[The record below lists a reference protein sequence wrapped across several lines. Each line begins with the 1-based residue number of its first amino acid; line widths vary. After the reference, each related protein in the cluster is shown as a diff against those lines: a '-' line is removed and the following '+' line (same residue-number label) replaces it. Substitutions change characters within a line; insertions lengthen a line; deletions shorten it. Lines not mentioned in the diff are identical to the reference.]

1 MTKALYRKYRPL
13 KLADVVGQDDTI
25 RQLQTQLTN
34 QKISHGYLFVGAR
47 GCGKTS
53 VARIFAHEINHF
65 DYQLEDNYV
74 DIIEIDA
81 AVFTMVEN
89 IRELRDKAM
98 LAPTTGKYKV
108 YIIDEIHMLSKN
120 AFNALLKILEE
131 PPEHIVFI
139 LATTNPEKIPATILS
154 RVQIFHFKLADKSI
168 MQPFLENIC
177 QKEGINIEKDALSL
191 LIEQGGGSFRDSL
204 SILDQLSNL
213 HADKSTLITT
223 EEVSSALG
231 VPKQVLIEELL
242 ASYEQE
248 NIDQIR
254 SLIEELINQG
264 NKAEGIATSLIK
276 AIVQNPTAK
285 NLHLIEKLYAVNGE
299 FASAKLIVALILD
312 HFKTAPIT
320 ISAPSTPQIQAA
332 KTPVTAQTPDAV
344 RAQATTKTSIATESP
359 AAEPAAQVTPV
370 APAAPAT
377 PVAPAA
383 PATSVTTTT
392 PTPPATSE
400 EPAKPSIN
408 PEIRERLIKISKSKL
423 TEKIQERAEIQN
435 QPVQAEAMTIPEAVV
450 SGSGDFSA
458 KGFLENIKNIAE
470 TLFVPLNKSYFAY
483 KSNQLEIYPSAKVW
497 FNILNSKN
505 NLEVLKTAINGLN
518 ITIMNP
524 DEHKIPSTAV
534 DFNQFSA
541 GKLEAT
547 PRTDDAS
554 LSAIS
559 DIMGNIQE
567 LEDSPF

>member
-98 LAPTTGKYKV
+98 LTPTTGKYKV

-139 LATTNPEKIPATILS
+139 FATTNPEKIPATILS

-231 VPKQVLIEELL
+231 VPKQVLIQELL
-242 ASYEQE
+242 TSYEQE
-248 NIDQIR
+248 NVDQIR
-254 SLIEELINQG
+254 SLVEELINQG

-312 HFKTAPIT
+312 HFKAAPVA
-320 ISAPSTPQIQAA
+320 ISAPSTPQIQAT
-332 KTPVTAQTPDAV
+332 KTPVTTQTPGA
-344 RAQATTKTSIATESP
+344 ASTQEATETSIATGSP
-359 AAEPAAQVTPV
+359 ITE
-370 APAAPAT
+370 PAAPAT
-377 PVAPAA
+377 PVAPATPATPVTPTA
-383 PATSVTTTT
+383 PATQ
-392 PTPPATSE
+392 E
-400 EPAKPSIN
+400 ESAKPSIN
-408 PEIRERLIKISKSKL
+408 PEIRERLVKISKSKL

-435 QPVQAEAMTIPEAVV
+435 QQVQAEAMTIPEAVV

-518 ITIMNP
+518 IIIMNP

-541 GKLEAT
+541 GKLEAA
-547 PRTDDAS
+547 PKTDDAS

>member
-13 KLADVVGQDDTI
+13 KLADVVGQDDAI

-139 LATTNPEKIPATILS
+139 FATTNPEKIPATILS
-154 RVQIFHFKLADKSI
+154 RVQIFHFKLADRSI
-168 MQPFLENIC
+168 MQPFLESIC

-231 VPKQVLIEELL
+231 VPKQILIEELL

-248 NIDQIR
+248 NVDQIR

-312 HFKTAPIT
+312 HFKTTPMT
-320 ISAPSTPQIQAA
+320 ISAPSAPQIQVA
-332 KTPVTAQTPDAV
+332 KTPVTTQTPEV
-344 RAQATTKTSIATESP
+344 VSAQATTKTSIATESLI
-359 AAEPAAQVTPV
+359 AEPIPPAAQT
-370 APAAPAT
+370 T

-383 PATSVTTTT
+383 PATS
-392 PTPPATSE
+392 ATSE

-408 PEIRERLIKISKSKL
+408 PEIRERLVKISKSKL

-435 QPVQAEAMTIPEAVV
+435 QQIQAEAMTIPEAVV

-505 NLEVLKTAINGLN
+505 NLEVLKTAINGLK
-518 ITIMNP
+518 IIIMNP

-547 PRTDDAS
+547 QKSDDAS

>member
-139 LATTNPEKIPATILS
+139 FATTNPEKIPATILS
-154 RVQIFHFKLADKSI
+154 RVQIFHFKLADKSV
-168 MQPFLENIC
+168 MQPFLEGIC

-213 HADKSTLITT
+213 HADKSALITT

-231 VPKQVLIEELL
+231 VPKQVLIQELL

-248 NIDQIR
+248 NVEQIR

-264 NKAEGIATSLIK
+264 NKAEGVATSLIK

-312 HFKTAPIT
+312 HFKATPVA
-320 ISAPSTPQIQAA
+320 ISAPSTPQVQVA
-332 KTPVTAQTPDAV
+332 KTTVNAQTPGV
-344 RAQATTKTSIATESP
+344 ISAQEATKTSIATESP
-359 AAEPAAQVTPV
+359 IAEPAT
-370 APAAPAT
+370 PAT
-377 PVAPAA
+377 PVTPTA
-383 PATSVTTTT
+383 PATQ
-392 PTPPATSE
+392 E
-400 EPAKPSIN
+400 ESAKPSIN
-408 PEIRERLIKISKSKL
+408 PEIRERLVKISKSKL

-435 QPVQAEAMTIPEAVV
+435 QQVQVEAMTIPEAVV

-518 ITIMNP
+518 IIIMNP
-524 DEHKIPSTAV
+524 DEHKTPSTAV

-547 PRTDDAS
+547 PKSDDTS

>member
-139 LATTNPEKIPATILS
+139 FATTNPEKIPATILS
-154 RVQIFHFKLADKSI
+154 RVQIFHFKLADKSV

-213 HADKSTLITT
+213 HADKSALITA

-231 VPKQVLIEELL
+231 VPKQVLIQELL

-248 NIDQIR
+248 NVDQIR
-254 SLIEELINQG
+254 SLVEELINQG

-312 HFKTAPIT
+312 HFKAAPVA
-320 ISAPSTPQIQAA
+320 ISAPSTPQIQAT
-332 KTPVTAQTPDAV
+332 KTPVTTQTPGA
-344 RAQATTKTSIATESP
+344 ASTQEATETSIATGSP
-359 AAEPAAQVTPV
+359 ITE
-370 APAAPAT
+370 PAAPAT
-377 PVAPAA
+377 PVAPATPATPVTPTA
-383 PATSVTTTT
+383 PATQ
-392 PTPPATSE
+392 E
-400 EPAKPSIN
+400 ESAKPSIN
-408 PEIRERLIKISKSKL
+408 PEIRERLVKISKSKL

-435 QPVQAEAMTIPEAVV
+435 QQVQAEAMTIPEAVV

-518 ITIMNP
+518 IIIMNP

-541 GKLEAT
+541 GKLEAA
-547 PRTDDAS
+547 PKTDDAS

>member
-25 RQLQTQLTN
+25 RQLQTQLAN

-139 LATTNPEKIPATILS
+139 FATTNPEKIPATILS

-213 HADKSTLITT
+213 HPDKSTLITT

-231 VPKQVLIEELL
+231 VPKQVLIQELL

-248 NIDQIR
+248 NVDQIR
-254 SLIEELINQG
+254 SLVEELINQG

-312 HFKTAPIT
+312 HFKATPVA
-320 ISAPSTPQIQAA
+320 ISAPSTPQIQVA
-332 KTPVTAQTPDAV
+332 KTTVNTQTPGAIS
-344 RAQATTKTSIATESP
+344 AQEATKTSIATESP
-359 AAEPAAQVTPV
+359 IAEPATPATQVTP
-370 APAAPAT
+370 
-377 PVAPAA
+377 
-383 PATSVTTTT
+383 TT
-392 PTPPATSE
+392 PTPQE
-400 EPAKPSIN
+400 ESTKPSIN
-408 PEIRERLIKISKSKL
+408 PEIRERLVKISKSKL

-435 QPVQAEAMTIPEAVV
+435 QQVQVEAMTIPEAVV

-483 KSNQLEIYPSAKVW
+483 KTDHLEIYPSAKVW

-518 ITIMNP
+518 IIIMNP

-547 PRTDDAS
+547 PKTDDAS

>member
-139 LATTNPEKIPATILS
+139 FATTNPEKIPATILS

-168 MQPFLENIC
+168 MQPFLEGIC

-213 HADKSTLITT
+213 HTDKSTLITT

-242 ASYEQE
+242 VNYEQE

-254 SLIEELINQG
+254 SLVEELINQG

-312 HFKTAPIT
+312 HFKAAPIT
-320 ISAPSTPQIQAA
+320 ISAPPAPQIQA
-332 KTPVTAQTPDAV
+332 TNPPITIQTPEAV
-344 RAQATTKTSIATESP
+344 SAQATTETSIAAESTIV
-359 AAEPAAQVTPV
+359 EPIPPVTQTTPV
-370 APAAPAT
+370 APAAPAA
-377 PVAPAA
+377 PVA
-383 PATSVTTTT
+383 
-392 PTPPATSE
+392 SE
-400 EPAKPSIN
+400 ESAKPSIN

-435 QPVQAEAMTIPEAVV
+435 QQVQAEAMTIPEAVV

-458 KGFLENIKNIAE
+458 KGFLENIRNIAE
-470 TLFVPLNKSYFAY
+470 TLFVPLNKSYFTY

-518 ITIMNP
+518 IIIMNP
-524 DEHKIPSTAV
+524 NEHKIPSTAV

-541 GKLEAT
+541 GKLEAA
-547 PRTDDAS
+547 PKSDDTS

>member
-139 LATTNPEKIPATILS
+139 FATTNPEKIPATILS
-154 RVQIFHFKLADKSI
+154 RVQIFHFKLADKSV
-168 MQPFLENIC
+168 MQSFLENIC

-213 HADKSTLITT
+213 HPDKSTLITT
-223 EEVSSALG
+223 EEVSSVLG
-231 VPKQVLIEELL
+231 VPKQVLIQEILT
-242 ASYEQE
+242 SYEQE
-248 NIDQIR
+248 NVDQIR
-254 SLIEELINQG
+254 SLVEELINQG

-312 HFKTAPIT
+312 HFKTTPMT
-320 ISAPSTPQIQAA
+320 ISTPSAPQIQVA
-332 KTPVTAQTPDAV
+332 KTTVNAQTPGV
-344 RAQATTKTSIATESP
+344 ISAQETTKTSIATESP
-359 AAEPAAQVTPV
+359 VVEPAAPVTTA
-370 APAAPAT
+370 APAAPVT
-377 PVAPAA
+377 PAE
-383 PATSVTTTT
+383 
-392 PTPPATSE
+392 PT
-400 EPAKPSIN
+400 KPSIN
-408 PEIRERLIKISKSKL
+408 PEIRERLVKISKSKI

-435 QPVQAEAMTIPEAVV
+435 QQVQVEAMTIPEAVV

-483 KSNQLEIYPSAKVW
+483 KTDHLEIYPSAKVW

>member
-139 LATTNPEKIPATILS
+139 FATTNPEKIPATILS

-168 MQPFLENIC
+168 MQPFLEGIC

-213 HADKSTLITT
+213 HTDKSTLITT

-231 VPKQVLIEELL
+231 IPKQVLIQELL

-312 HFKTAPIT
+312 HFKATPIT
-320 ISAPSTPQIQAA
+320 IAESE
-332 KTPVTAQTPDAV
+332 
-344 RAQATTKTSIATESP
+344 AQATPT
-359 AAEPAAQVTPV
+359 TPV
-370 APAAPAT
+370 APAAPAA
-377 PVAPAA
+377 PVA
-383 PATSVTTTT
+383 
-392 PTPPATSE
+392 SE
-400 EPAKPSIN
+400 ESAKPSIN
-408 PEIRERLIKISKSKL
+408 PEIRERLVKISKSKL

-435 QPVQAEAMTIPEAVV
+435 QQVQAEAMTIPEAVV

-458 KGFLENIKNIAE
+458 KGFLENIRNIAE
-470 TLFVPLNKSYFAY
+470 TLFVPLNKSYFTY

-505 NLEVLKTAINGLN
+505 NLEVLRTAINGLN
-518 ITIMNP
+518 IIIMNP

-541 GKLEAT
+541 GKLEAA
-547 PRTDDAS
+547 PKSDDTS

>member
-25 RQLQTQLTN
+25 RQLQTQLAN

-131 PPEHIVFI
+131 PPEHIIFI
-139 LATTNPEKIPATILS
+139 FATTNPEKIPATILS

-213 HADKSTLITT
+213 HTDKSTLITT

-242 ASYEQE
+242 VSYEQE
-248 NIDQIR
+248 NIDKIR
-254 SLIEELINQG
+254 NLVEELINQG

-312 HFKTAPIT
+312 HFKAALVA
-320 ISAPSTPQIQAA
+320 ISAPSTPQIQA
-332 KTPVTAQTPDAV
+332 TNPPVTTQTLEVISAQEA
-344 RAQATTKTSIATESP
+344 TKTSIATESP
-359 AAEPAAQVTPV
+359 IAEPATPATQVTPT
-370 APAAPAT
+370 AQ
-377 PVAPAA
+377 
-383 PATSVTTTT
+383 TT
-392 PTPPATSE
+392 PTTTATPTPQE

-408 PEIRERLIKISKSKL
+408 PEIRERLVKISKSKI

-435 QPVQAEAMTIPEAVV
+435 QQVQVEAMTIPEAVV

-483 KSNQLEIYPSAKVW
+483 KTDHLEIYPSAKVW

-518 ITIMNP
+518 IIIMNP
-524 DEHKIPSTAV
+524 DEHKTPSTAV

-547 PRTDDAS
+547 PKTDDTS

>member
-25 RQLQTQLTN
+25 RQLQTQLAN

-131 PPEHIVFI
+131 PPEHIIFI
-139 LATTNPEKIPATILS
+139 FATTNPEKIPATILS

-213 HADKSTLITT
+213 HTDKSTLITT

-242 ASYEQE
+242 VSYEQE
-248 NIDQIR
+248 NIDKIR
-254 SLIEELINQG
+254 NLVEELINQG

-312 HFKTAPIT
+312 HFKAALVA
-320 ISAPSTPQIQAA
+320 ISAPSTPQIQA
-332 KTPVTAQTPDAV
+332 TNPPVTTQTLEVISAQEA
-344 RAQATTKTSIATESP
+344 TKTSIATESP
-359 AAEPAAQVTPV
+359 IAEPATPATQVTPT
-370 APAAPAT
+370 AQ
-377 PVAPAA
+377 
-383 PATSVTTTT
+383 TT
-392 PTPPATSE
+392 PTTTATPTPQE

-408 PEIRERLIKISKSKL
+408 PEIRERLVKISKSKI

-435 QPVQAEAMTIPEAVV
+435 QQVQVEAMTIPEAVV

-458 KGFLENIKNIAE
+458 KGFLENIRNIAE

-483 KSNQLEIYPSAKVW
+483 KTDHLEIYPSAKVW

-505 NLEVLKTAINGLN
+505 NLEVLRTAINGLN
-518 ITIMNP
+518 IIIMNP
-524 DEHKIPSTAV
+524 DEHKTPSTAV
-534 DFNQFSA
+534 DFNQFSV
-541 GKLEAT
+541 GKLEAA
-547 PRTDDAS
+547 PKSDDTS

>member
-139 LATTNPEKIPATILS
+139 FATTNPEKIPATILS
-154 RVQIFHFKLADKSI
+154 RVQIFHFKLADKSV

-213 HADKSTLITT
+213 HPDKSTLITT

-231 VPKQVLIEELL
+231 VPKQVLIQELL

-248 NIDQIR
+248 NVDQIR
-254 SLIEELINQG
+254 SLVEELINQG

-312 HFKTAPIT
+312 HFKATPVA
-320 ISAPSTPQIQAA
+320 ISAPSTPQIQVA
-332 KTPVTAQTPDAV
+332 KTTVNAQTPGV
-344 RAQATTKTSIATESP
+344 ISAQEATKTSITTESP
-359 AAEPAAQVTPV
+359 AAE
-370 APAAPAT
+370 PAAPAT
-377 PVAPAA
+377 PVAPATPATPVTPTA
-383 PATSVTTTT
+383 PATQ
-392 PTPPATSE
+392 E
-400 EPAKPSIN
+400 ESAKPSIN
-408 PEIRERLIKISKSKL
+408 PEIRERLVKISKSKL

-435 QPVQAEAMTIPEAVV
+435 QQVQAEAMTIPEAVV

-483 KSNQLEIYPSAKVW
+483 KSNLLEIYPSAKVW

-518 ITIMNP
+518 IIIMNP
-524 DEHKIPSTAV
+524 DEHKTPSTAV

-547 PRTDDAS
+547 PKTDDTS

>member
-25 RQLQTQLTN
+25 RQLQTQLAN

-131 PPEHIVFI
+131 PPEHIIFI
-139 LATTNPEKIPATILS
+139 FATTNPEKIPATILS

-213 HADKSTLITT
+213 HTDKSTLITT

-242 ASYEQE
+242 VSYEQE
-248 NIDQIR
+248 NIDKIR
-254 SLIEELINQG
+254 NLVEELINQG

-285 NLHLIEKLYAVNGE
+285 NLHLIEKLYAINGE

-312 HFKTAPIT
+312 HFKAALVA
-320 ISAPSTPQIQAA
+320 ISAPSTPQIQA
-332 KTPVTAQTPDAV
+332 TNPPVTTQTLEVISAQEA
-344 RAQATTKTSIATESP
+344 TKTSIATESP
-359 AAEPAAQVTPV
+359 IAKPATPATQVTPT
-370 APAAPAT
+370 AQ
-377 PVAPAA
+377 
-383 PATSVTTTT
+383 TT
-392 PTPPATSE
+392 PTTTATPTPQE

-408 PEIRERLIKISKSKL
+408 PEIRERLVKISKSKI

-435 QPVQAEAMTIPEAVV
+435 QQVQVEAMTIPEAVV

-458 KGFLENIKNIAE
+458 KGFLENIRNIAE

-483 KSNQLEIYPSAKVW
+483 KTDHLEIYPSAKVW

-505 NLEVLKTAINGLN
+505 NLEVLRTAINGLN
-518 ITIMNP
+518 IIIMNP
-524 DEHKIPSTAV
+524 DEHKTPSTAV

-541 GKLEAT
+541 GKLEAAPKSNDT
-547 PRTDDAS
+547 S

>member
-139 LATTNPEKIPATILS
+139 FATTNPEKIPATILS

-168 MQPFLENIC
+168 MQPFLEGIC

-213 HADKSTLITT
+213 HTDKSTLITT

-254 SLIEELINQG
+254 SLVEELINQG

-312 HFKTAPIT
+312 HFKAAPIT
-320 ISAPSTPQIQAA
+320 ISAPPAPQIQA
-332 KTPVTAQTPDAV
+332 TNPPITIQTPEAV
-344 RAQATTKTSIATESP
+344 SAQATTETSIAAESP
-359 AAEPAAQVTPV
+359 IVEPIPPVTQTTPV
-370 APAAPAT
+370 APAAPAA
-377 PVAPAA
+377 PVA
-383 PATSVTTTT
+383 
-392 PTPPATSE
+392 SE
-400 EPAKPSIN
+400 ESAKPSIN
-408 PEIRERLIKISKSKL
+408 PEIRERLVKISKSKL

-435 QPVQAEAMTIPEAVV
+435 QQVQAEAMTIPEAVV

-458 KGFLENIKNIAE
+458 KGFLENIRNIAE
-470 TLFVPLNKSYFAY
+470 TLFVPLNKSYFTY

-505 NLEVLKTAINGLN
+505 NLEVLRTAINGLN
-518 ITIMNP
+518 IIIMNP

-534 DFNQFSA
+534 DFNQFST
-541 GKLEAT
+541 GKLEAA
-547 PRTDDAS
+547 PKTDDAS

>member
-98 LAPTTGKYKV
+98 LAPTAGKYKV

-139 LATTNPEKIPATILS
+139 FATTNPEKIPATILS
-154 RVQIFHFKLADKSI
+154 RVQIFHFKLADKSV
-168 MQPFLENIC
+168 MQPFLEGIC

-213 HADKSTLITT
+213 HPDKSTLITT

-231 VPKQVLIEELL
+231 VPKQVLIQEILT
-242 ASYEQE
+242 SYEQE
-248 NIDQIR
+248 NVDQIR
-254 SLIEELINQG
+254 SLVEELINQG

-285 NLHLIEKLYAVNGE
+285 NLHLIEKLYTVNGE

-320 ISAPSTPQIQAA
+320 IAEPTNSTTQANPT
-332 KTPVTAQTPDAV
+332 TPAIPATPTTP
-344 RAQATTKTSIATESP
+344 ATPATP
-359 AAEPAAQVTPV
+359 AALATPAT
-370 APAAPAT
+370 PAT
-377 PVAPAA
+377 PV
-383 PATSVTTTT
+383 
-392 PTPPATSE
+392 TSE
-400 EPAKPSIN
+400 QPKPSIN
-408 PEIRERLIKISKSKL
+408 PEIRERIVKISKSKI

-435 QPVQAEAMTIPEAVV
+435 QQVQVEAMTIPEAVV

-518 ITIMNP
+518 IIIMNP

-547 PRTDDAS
+547 PKTDDAS

>member
-81 AVFTMVEN
+81 AIFTMVEN

-98 LAPTTGKYKV
+98 LTPTTGKYKV

-139 LATTNPEKIPATILS
+139 FATTNPEKIPATILS

-177 QKEGINIEKDALSL
+177 QKEGVNIEKDALSL

-231 VPKQVLIEELL
+231 VPKQVLIQELL
-242 ASYEQE
+242 ANYEQE
-248 NIDQIR
+248 NVEQIR
-254 SLIEELINQG
+254 SLVEELINQG

-312 HFKTAPIT
+312 HFKAAPVA
-320 ISAPSTPQIQAA
+320 ISAPSTPQIQAT
-332 KTPVTAQTPDAV
+332 KTPVTTQTPGA
-344 RAQATTKTSIATESP
+344 ASTQEATETSIATGSP
-359 AAEPAAQVTPV
+359 ITE
-370 APAAPAT
+370 PAAPAT
-377 PVAPAA
+377 PVAPATPATPVTPTA
-383 PATSVTTTT
+383 PATQ
-392 PTPPATSE
+392 E
-400 EPAKPSIN
+400 ESAKPSIN
-408 PEIRERLIKISKSKL
+408 PEIRERLVKISKSKL

-435 QPVQAEAMTIPEAVV
+435 QQVQAEAMTIPEAVV

-518 ITIMNP
+518 IIIMNP

-547 PRTDDAS
+547 PKTDDAS

>member
-139 LATTNPEKIPATILS
+139 FATTNPEKIPATILS

-213 HADKSTLITT
+213 HADKSALITA

-231 VPKQVLIEELL
+231 VPKQVLIQELL

-248 NIDQIR
+248 NVDQIR

-312 HFKTAPIT
+312 HFKAAPVA
-320 ISAPSTPQIQAA
+320 ISAPSTPQIQAT
-332 KTPVTAQTPDAV
+332 KPPVTTQTAEVVSAQEA
-344 RAQATTKTSIATESP
+344 TKTSIATESP
-359 AAEPAAQVTPV
+359 IAE
-370 APAAPAT
+370 PAAPAT
-377 PVAPAA
+377 P
-383 PATSVTTTT
+383 AT
-392 PTPPATSE
+392 PE

-408 PEIRERLIKISKSKL
+408 PEIRERLVKISKSKL

-435 QPVQAEAMTIPEAVV
+435 QQVQVEAMTIPEAVV

-518 ITIMNP
+518 IIIMNP

-547 PRTDDAS
+547 PKTDDAS

>member
-25 RQLQTQLTN
+25 RQLQTQLAN

-139 LATTNPEKIPATILS
+139 FATTNPEKIPATILS
-154 RVQIFHFKLADKSI
+154 RVQIFHFKLADKSV

-213 HADKSTLITT
+213 HPDKSTLITT

-231 VPKQVLIEELL
+231 VPKQVLIQELL

-248 NIDQIR
+248 NVDQIR
-254 SLIEELINQG
+254 SLVEELINQG

-312 HFKTAPIT
+312 HFKATPVA
-320 ISAPSTPQIQAA
+320 ISAPSTPQIQVA
-332 KTPVTAQTPDAV
+332 KTTVNAQTPGIIS
-344 RAQATTKTSIATESP
+344 AQEATKTSIVTESP
-359 AAEPAAQVTPV
+359 IAEPAT
-370 APAAPAT
+370 PAT
-377 PVAPAA
+377 PVTP
-383 PATSVTTTT
+383 TT
-392 PTPPATSE
+392 PTPQE
-400 EPAKPSIN
+400 ESAKPSIN
-408 PEIRERLIKISKSKL
+408 PEIRERLVKISKSRL

-435 QPVQAEAMTIPEAVV
+435 QQVQVEAMTIPEAVV

-483 KSNQLEIYPSAKVW
+483 KSNLLEIYPSAKVW

-518 ITIMNP
+518 IIIMNP
-524 DEHKIPSTAV
+524 DEHKTPSTAV

-547 PRTDDAS
+547 PKTDDAS

>member
-131 PPEHIVFI
+131 PPEHVVFI
-139 LATTNPEKIPATILS
+139 FATTNPEKIPATILS
-154 RVQIFHFKLADKSI
+154 RVQIFHFKLADKSV

-213 HADKSTLITT
+213 HPDKSTLITT

-231 VPKQVLIEELL
+231 VPKQVLIQEILT
-242 ASYEQE
+242 SYEQE
-248 NIDQIR
+248 NVDQIR
-254 SLIEELINQG
+254 SLVEELINQG

-312 HFKTAPIT
+312 HFKAAPVA
-320 ISAPSTPQIQAA
+320 ISAPSTPQIQAT
-332 KTPVTAQTPDAV
+332 KTPVTTQTPGA
-344 RAQATTKTSIATESP
+344 ASTQEATETSIATGSP
-359 AAEPAAQVTPV
+359 ITE
-370 APAAPAT
+370 PAAPAT

-383 PATSVTTTT
+383 PATS
-392 PTPPATSE
+392 ATSE

-408 PEIRERLIKISKSKL
+408 PEIRERLVKISKSKL

-435 QPVQAEAMTIPEAVV
+435 QQIQAEAMTIPEAVV

-505 NLEVLKTAINGLN
+505 NLEVLKTAINGLK
-518 ITIMNP
+518 IIIMNP

-547 PRTDDAS
+547 QKSDDAS

>member
-98 LAPTTGKYKV
+98 LTPTTGKYKV

-139 LATTNPEKIPATILS
+139 FATTNPEKIPATILS

-231 VPKQVLIEELL
+231 VPKQVLIQELL
-242 ASYEQE
+242 VNYEQE
-248 NIDQIR
+248 NVEQIR

-285 NLHLIEKLYAVNGE
+285 NLHLIEKLYTVNGE

-312 HFKTAPIT
+312 HFKAAPIT
-320 ISAPSTPQIQAA
+320 ISAPSAPQIQA
-332 KTPVTAQTPDAV
+332 KNTPVNAQTPEV
-344 RAQATTKTSIATESP
+344 ISAQETTKTSIATESP
-359 AAEPAAQVTPV
+359 VVEPVAPVTPV
-370 APAAPAT
+370 
-377 PVAPAA
+377 
-383 PATSVTTTT
+383 TSTAQTT
-392 PTPPATSE
+392 PTATATPAPQE

-408 PEIRERLIKISKSKL
+408 PEIRERLLKISKSKL

-435 QPVQAEAMTIPEAVV
+435 QQVQVEAMTIPEAVV

-505 NLEVLKTAINGLN
+505 NLEVLKTAINGLK
-518 ITIMNP
+518 IIIMNP

-547 PRTDDAS
+547 QKSDDAS

>member
-139 LATTNPEKIPATILS
+139 FATTNPEKIPATILS
-154 RVQIFHFKLADKSI
+154 RVQIFHFKLADRSI
-168 MQPFLENIC
+168 MQPFLKGIC

-231 VPKQVLIEELL
+231 VPKQVLIQELL

-248 NIDQIR
+248 NVEQIR

-312 HFKTAPIT
+312 HFKAAPIT
-320 ISAPSTPQIQAA
+320 ISAPSAPQIQA
-332 KTPVTAQTPDAV
+332 TNPPITIQTPEAV
-344 RAQATTKTSIATESP
+344 SAQATTETSIAAESP
-359 AAEPAAQVTPV
+359 IVEPIPPVTQTTPV
-370 APAAPAT
+370 APAAPAAL
-377 PVAPAA
+377 VA
-383 PATSVTTTT
+383 
-392 PTPPATSE
+392 SE
-400 EPAKPSIN
+400 ESAKPSIN
-408 PEIRERLIKISKSKL
+408 PEIRERLVKISKSKL

-435 QPVQAEAMTIPEAVV
+435 QQVQAEAMTIPEAVV

-458 KGFLENIKNIAE
+458 KGFLENIRNIAE
-470 TLFVPLNKSYFAY
+470 TLFVPLNKSYFTY

-505 NLEVLKTAINGLN
+505 NLEVLRTAINGLN
-518 ITIMNP
+518 IIIMNP

-541 GKLEAT
+541 GKLEAA
-547 PRTDDAS
+547 PKSDDTS

>member
-1 MTKALYRKYRPL
+1 
-13 KLADVVGQDDTI
+13 
-25 RQLQTQLTN
+25 
-34 QKISHGYLFVGAR
+34 
-47 GCGKTS
+47 
-53 VARIFAHEINHF
+53 
-65 DYQLEDNYV
+65 
-74 DIIEIDA
+74 
-81 AVFTMVEN
+81 MVEN

-98 LAPTTGKYKV
+98 LTPTTGKYKV

-131 PPEHIVFI
+131 PPEHVVFI
-139 LATTNPEKIPATILS
+139 FATTNPEKIPATILS
-154 RVQIFHFKLADKSI
+154 RVQIFHFKLADKSV

-264 NKAEGIATSLIK
+264 NKAEGIAASIIK

-312 HFKTAPIT
+312 HFKAAPIT
-320 ISAPSTPQIQAA
+320 ISAPPAPQIQ
-332 KTPVTAQTPDAV
+332 TTNPPITIQTPEAV
-344 RAQATTKTSIATESP
+344 SAQATTETSIAAESP
-359 AAEPAAQVTPV
+359 IVEPIPPVTQTTPV
-370 APAAPAT
+370 APAAPAA
-377 PVAPAA
+377 PVA
-383 PATSVTTTT
+383 
-392 PTPPATSE
+392 SE
-400 EPAKPSIN
+400 ESAKPSIN
-408 PEIRERLIKISKSKL
+408 PEIRERLVKISKSKL
-423 TEKIQERAEIQN
+423 TKKIQERAEIQN
-435 QPVQAEAMTIPEAVV
+435 QQVQAEAMTIPEAVV

-458 KGFLENIKNIAE
+458 KGFLENIRNIAE
-470 TLFVPLNKSYFAY
+470 TLFVPLNKSYFTY

-505 NLEVLKTAINGLN
+505 NLEVLRTAINGLN
-518 ITIMNP
+518 IIIMNP

-541 GKLEAT
+541 GKLEAA
-547 PRTDDAS
+547 PKSDDTS

>member
-13 KLADVVGQDDTI
+13 KLADVVGQDDAI

-65 DYQLEDNYV
+65 DYQLEDNYI

-139 LATTNPEKIPATILS
+139 FATTNPEKIPATILS

-231 VPKQVLIEELL
+231 VPKQVLIQELL
-242 ASYEQE
+242 ANYEQE
-248 NIDQIR
+248 NVEQIR
-254 SLIEELINQG
+254 SLVEELINQG

-312 HFKTAPIT
+312 HFKAAPVA
-320 ISAPSTPQIQAA
+320 ISAPSTPQIQAT
-332 KTPVTAQTPDAV
+332 KTPVTTQTPGA
-344 RAQATTKTSIATESP
+344 ASTQEATETSIATGSP
-359 AAEPAAQVTPV
+359 ITE
-370 APAAPAT
+370 PAAPAT
-377 PVAPAA
+377 PVAPATPATPVTPTA
-383 PATSVTTTT
+383 PATQ
-392 PTPPATSE
+392 E
-400 EPAKPSIN
+400 ESAKPSIN
-408 PEIRERLIKISKSKL
+408 PEIRERLVKISKSKL

-435 QPVQAEAMTIPEAVV
+435 QQVQAEAMTIPEAVV

-518 ITIMNP
+518 IIIMNP

-541 GKLEAT
+541 GKLEAA
-547 PRTDDAS
+547 PKTDDAS

>member
-25 RQLQTQLTN
+25 RQLQTQLAN

-139 LATTNPEKIPATILS
+139 FATTNPEKIPATILS
-154 RVQIFHFKLADKSI
+154 RVQIFHFKLADKSV
-168 MQPFLENIC
+168 MQPFLEGIC

-213 HADKSTLITT
+213 HPDKSTLITT

-231 VPKQVLIEELL
+231 VPKQVLIQELL
-242 ASYEQE
+242 SSYEQE
-248 NIDQIR
+248 NVDQIR
-254 SLIEELINQG
+254 SLVEELINQG

-276 AIVQNPTAK
+276 TIVQNPTAK

-312 HFKTAPIT
+312 HFKAAPIT
-320 ISAPSTPQIQAA
+320 ISAPSSPQIQT
-332 KTPVTAQTPDAV
+332 KNPEVITPAPEAIIPQGT
-344 RAQATTKTSIATESP
+344 TESP
-359 AAEPAAQVTPV
+359 IAEPAATATPVTPT
-370 APAAPAT
+370 APAT
-377 PVAPAA
+377 Q
-383 PATSVTTTT
+383 
-392 PTPPATSE
+392 E
-400 EPAKPSIN
+400 ESAKPSIN
-408 PEIRERLIKISKSKL
+408 PEIRERLVKISKSKI

-435 QPVQAEAMTIPEAVV
+435 QQVQVEAMTIPEAVV

-524 DEHKIPSTAV
+524 DEHKTPSTAV

-547 PRTDDAS
+547 PKTDDAS

>member
-13 KLADVVGQDDTI
+13 KLADVVGQDDAI

-131 PPEHIVFI
+131 PPEHVVFI
-139 LATTNPEKIPATILS
+139 FATTNPEKIPATILS
-154 RVQIFHFKLADKSI
+154 RVQIFHFKLADKSV

-213 HADKSTLITT
+213 HPDKSTLITT

-231 VPKQVLIEELL
+231 VPKQVLIQELL
-242 ASYEQE
+242 TSYEQE
-248 NIDQIR
+248 NVDQIR
-254 SLIEELINQG
+254 SLVEELINQG

-312 HFKTAPIT
+312 HFKAAPIT
-320 ISAPSTPQIQAA
+320 ISAPSAPQIQAT
-332 KTPVTAQTPDAV
+332 KTPVTTQTPEVVSTQEA
-344 RAQATTKTSIATESP
+344 TKTSIAAGSP
-359 AAEPAAQVTPV
+359 IAEPAAPVTPV
-370 APAAPAT
+370 NP
-377 PVAPAA
+377 
-383 PATSVTTTT
+383 TT
-392 PTPPATSE
+392 PTTPTATATPAPQE

-408 PEIRERLIKISKSKL
+408 PEIRERLLKISKSKL

-435 QPVQAEAMTIPEAVV
+435 QQVQVEAMTIPEAVV

-483 KSNQLEIYPSAKVW
+483 KTDHLEIYPSAKVW

-547 PRTDDAS
+547 PKTDDAS

>member
-139 LATTNPEKIPATILS
+139 FATTNPEKIPATILS

-168 MQPFLENIC
+168 MQPFLEGIC

-213 HADKSTLITT
+213 HADKSALITT

-231 VPKQVLIEELL
+231 VPKQVLIQEILT
-242 ASYEQE
+242 SYEQE
-248 NIDQIR
+248 NVDQIR
-254 SLIEELINQG
+254 SLVEELINQG

-312 HFKTAPIT
+312 HFKATPVA
-320 ISAPSTPQIQAA
+320 ISAPSTPQIQVA
-332 KTPVTAQTPDAV
+332 KTTVNAQTPGV
-344 RAQATTKTSIATESP
+344 ISAQEATKTSIATESP
-359 AAEPAAQVTPV
+359 IAEPAT
-370 APAAPAT
+370 PAT
-377 PVAPAA
+377 PVTPTA
-383 PATSVTTTT
+383 PATQ
-392 PTPPATSE
+392 E
-400 EPAKPSIN
+400 ESAKPSIN
-408 PEIRERLIKISKSKL
+408 PEIRERLVKISKSKI

-435 QPVQAEAMTIPEAVV
+435 QQGQVEAMTIPEAVV

-483 KSNQLEIYPSAKVW
+483 KTDHLEIYPSAKVW

-518 ITIMNP
+518 IIIMNP
-524 DEHKIPSTAV
+524 DEHKTPSTAV

-547 PRTDDAS
+547 PKTDDTS

>member
-139 LATTNPEKIPATILS
+139 FATTNPEKIPATILS
-154 RVQIFHFKLADKSI
+154 RVQIFHFKLADKSV

-213 HADKSTLITT
+213 HPDKSTLITT

-231 VPKQVLIEELL
+231 VPKQVLIQEIL

-312 HFKTAPIT
+312 HFKATPVA
-320 ISAPSTPQIQAA
+320 ISAPSTPQIQVA
-332 KTPVTAQTPDAV
+332 KTTVNAQTPGV
-344 RAQATTKTSIATESP
+344 ISAQEATKTSIATESP
-359 AAEPAAQVTPV
+359 VVEPAT
-370 APAAPAT
+370 PAT
-377 PVAPAA
+377 PVAPAT
-383 PATSVTTTT
+383 PATSAT
-392 PTPPATSE
+392 PTPQE
-400 EPAKPSIN
+400 EPAKPSID
-408 PEIRERLIKISKSKL
+408 PEIRERLVKISKSKI

-435 QPVQAEAMTIPEAVV
+435 QQVQAEAITIPEAVV

-518 ITIMNP
+518 IIIVNP

-547 PRTDDAS
+547 PKTDDAS

>member
-34 QKISHGYLFVGAR
+34 QKISHGYLFIGAR

-139 LATTNPEKIPATILS
+139 FATTNPEKIPATILS

-312 HFKTAPIT
+312 HFKAAPVA
-320 ISAPSTPQIQAA
+320 ISAPSAPQIQ
-332 KTPVTAQTPDAV
+332 TTNPPINTQTPGV
-344 RAQATTKTSIATESP
+344 ISAQETTKTSIATEP
-359 AAEPAAQVTPV
+359 PVVEPAT
-370 APAAPAT
+370 PAT
-377 PVAPAA
+377 PVT
-383 PATSVTTTT
+383 PATPSTQ
-392 PTPPATSE
+392 ATSE
-400 EPAKPSIN
+400 EPTKPSIN
-408 PEIRERLIKISKSKL
+408 PEIRERLVKISKSKL

-435 QPVQAEAMTIPEAVV
+435 QQIQAEAMTIPEAVV

-518 ITIMNP
+518 IIIMNP
-524 DEHKIPSTAV
+524 DEHKTPSTAV

-547 PRTDDAS
+547 PKTDDTS

>member
-139 LATTNPEKIPATILS
+139 FATTNPEKIPATILS

-168 MQPFLENIC
+168 MQPFLEGIC

-213 HADKSTLITT
+213 HPDKSTLITT

-242 ASYEQE
+242 ANYEQE

-254 SLIEELINQG
+254 SLVEELINQG

-312 HFKTAPIT
+312 HFKAAPIT
-320 ISAPSTPQIQAA
+320 IAESEAPATPT
-332 KTPVTAQTPDAV
+332 TPVD
-344 RAQATTKTSIATESP
+344 P
-359 AAEPAAQVTPV
+359 A
-370 APAAPAT
+370 APAAP
-377 PVAPAA
+377 VA
-383 PATSVTTTT
+383 SGE
-392 PTPPATSE
+392 S
-400 EPAKPSIN
+400 AKPSIN
-408 PEIRERLIKISKSKL
+408 PEIRERLVKISKSKL

-435 QPVQAEAMTIPEAVV
+435 QQVQVEAMTIPEAVV

-483 KSNQLEIYPSAKVW
+483 KTDHLEIYPSAKVW

-547 PRTDDAS
+547 PKTDDAS

>member
-13 KLADVVGQDDTI
+13 KLADVVGQDDAI

-131 PPEHIVFI
+131 PPEHVVFI
-139 LATTNPEKIPATILS
+139 FATTNPEKIPATILS
-154 RVQIFHFKLADKSI
+154 RVQIFHFKLADKSVI
-168 MQPFLENIC
+168 QPFLENIC

-213 HADKSTLITT
+213 HPDKSTLITT

-231 VPKQVLIEELL
+231 VPKQVLIQELL
-242 ASYEQE
+242 TSYEQE
-248 NIDQIR
+248 NVDQIR
-254 SLIEELINQG
+254 SLVEELINQG

-312 HFKTAPIT
+312 HFKAAPIT
-320 ISAPSTPQIQAA
+320 ISAPSAPQIQAT
-332 KTPVTAQTPDAV
+332 KTPVTTQTPDAV
-344 RAQATTKTSIATESP
+344 RAQATAETSIATESP
-359 AAEPAAQVTPV
+359 AAEPAALVTPT
-370 APAAPAT
+370 AQTIP
-377 PVAPAA
+377 
-383 PATSVTTTT
+383 TSQ
-392 PTPPATSE
+392 E

-408 PEIRERLIKISKSKL
+408 PEIRERLVKISKSKL

-435 QPVQAEAMTIPEAVV
+435 QQVQAEAMTIPEAVV

-518 ITIMNP
+518 IIIMNP

-547 PRTDDAS
+547 PKTDDAS

>member
-139 LATTNPEKIPATILS
+139 FATTNPEKIPATILS

-168 MQPFLENIC
+168 MQPFLEGIC
-177 QKEGINIEKDALSL
+177 QKEVINIEKDALSL

-213 HADKSTLITT
+213 HADKSTLATT

-276 AIVQNPTAK
+276 AIVQNPTTK

-312 HFKTAPIT
+312 HFKAAPIA
-320 ISAPSTPQIQAA
+320 IAAPSAPQIQAT
-332 KTPVTAQTPDAV
+332 KTQANTQTPEAV
-344 RAQATTKTSIATESP
+344 SAQATTKTSIATESP
-359 AAEPAAQVTPV
+359 IAEPIPPVTQTTTG
-370 APAAPAT
+370 APAAPAA
-377 PVAPAA
+377 PV
-383 PATSVTTTT
+383 
-392 PTPPATSE
+392 TSE

-408 PEIRERLIKISKSKL
+408 PEIRERLVKISKSKL

-435 QPVQAEAMTIPEAVV
+435 QQVQAEAMTIPEAVV
-450 SGSGDFSA
+450 SGAGDFSA
-458 KGFLENIKNIAE
+458 KGFLENIRNIAE

-505 NLEVLKTAINGLN
+505 NLEVLRTAINGLN
-518 ITIMNP
+518 IIIMNP

-547 PRTDDAS
+547 PKTDDTS

>member
-131 PPEHIVFI
+131 PPEHVVFI
-139 LATTNPEKIPATILS
+139 FATTNPEKIPATILS
-154 RVQIFHFKLADKSI
+154 RVQIFHFKLADKSV
-168 MQPFLENIC
+168 MQPFLEGIC

-213 HADKSTLITT
+213 HPNKSTLITT

-231 VPKQVLIEELL
+231 VPKQVIIQELL
-242 ASYEQE
+242 TSYEQE
-248 NIDQIR
+248 NVDQIR
-254 SLIEELINQG
+254 SLVEELINQG

-276 AIVQNPTAK
+276 AIVQNPTTK
-285 NLHLIEKLYAVNGE
+285 NLHLIEKLYTVNGE

-312 HFKTAPIT
+312 HFKAAPIT
-320 ISAPSTPQIQAA
+320 ISAPSAPQIQA
-332 KTPVTAQTPDAV
+332 KNTPVNAQTPEV
-344 RAQATTKTSIATESP
+344 ISAQETTKTSIATESP
-359 AAEPAAQVTPV
+359 VVEPVAPVTPV
-370 APAAPAT
+370 
-377 PVAPAA
+377 
-383 PATSVTTTT
+383 TSTAQTT
-392 PTPPATSE
+392 PTATATPAPQE

-408 PEIRERLIKISKSKL
+408 PEIRERLLKISKSKL

-435 QPVQAEAMTIPEAVV
+435 QQVQVEAMTIPEAVV

-483 KSNQLEIYPSAKVW
+483 KTDHLEIYPSAKVW

-547 PRTDDAS
+547 PKTDDAS

>member
-139 LATTNPEKIPATILS
+139 FATTNPEKIPATILS

-168 MQPFLENIC
+168 MQPFLEGIC

-248 NIDQIR
+248 NVDQIR
-254 SLIEELINQG
+254 SLIKELINQG

-312 HFKTAPIT
+312 HFKAAPIT
-320 ISAPSTPQIQAA
+320 IAESE
-332 KTPVTAQTPDAV
+332 
-344 RAQATTKTSIATESP
+344 AQATPT
-359 AAEPAAQVTPV
+359 TPV
-370 APAAPAT
+370 APAAPAA
-377 PVAPAA
+377 PVA
-383 PATSVTTTT
+383 
-392 PTPPATSE
+392 SE
-400 EPAKPSIN
+400 ESAKPSIN
-408 PEIRERLIKISKSKL
+408 PEIRERLVKISKSKL

-435 QPVQAEAMTIPEAVV
+435 QQVQAEAMTIPEAVV

-458 KGFLENIKNIAE
+458 KGFLENIRNIAE
-470 TLFVPLNKSYFAY
+470 TLFVPLNKSYFTY

-505 NLEVLKTAINGLN
+505 NLEVLRTAINGLN
-518 ITIMNP
+518 IIIMNP

-547 PRTDDAS
+547 PKTDDVS

>member
-139 LATTNPEKIPATILS
+139 FATTNPEKIPATILS
-154 RVQIFHFKLADKSI
+154 RVQIFHFKLADKSV
-168 MQPFLENIC
+168 MQPFLEGIC

-213 HADKSTLITT
+213 HTDKSTLITT

-242 ASYEQE
+242 VNYEQE

-254 SLIEELINQG
+254 SLVEELINQG

-312 HFKTAPIT
+312 HFKAAPIT
-320 ISAPSTPQIQAA
+320 ISAPPAPQIQA
-332 KTPVTAQTPDAV
+332 TNPPITIQTPEAV
-344 RAQATTKTSIATESP
+344 SAQATTETSIAAESP
-359 AAEPAAQVTPV
+359 IVEPIPPVTQTTPV
-370 APAAPAT
+370 APAAPAA
-377 PVAPAA
+377 PVA
-383 PATSVTTTT
+383 
-392 PTPPATSE
+392 SE
-400 EPAKPSIN
+400 ESAKPSIN
-408 PEIRERLIKISKSKL
+408 PEIRERLVKISKSKL

-435 QPVQAEAMTIPEAVV
+435 QQVQAEAMTIPEAVV

-458 KGFLENIKNIAE
+458 KGFLENIRNIAE
-470 TLFVPLNKSYFAY
+470 TLFVPLNKSYFTY

-505 NLEVLKTAINGLN
+505 NLEVLRTAINGLN
-518 ITIMNP
+518 IIIMNP

-541 GKLEAT
+541 GKLEAA
-547 PRTDDAS
+547 PKSDDTS

>member
-139 LATTNPEKIPATILS
+139 FATTNPEKIPATILS
-154 RVQIFHFKLADKSI
+154 RVQIFHFKLADKSV
-168 MQPFLENIC
+168 MQPFLEGIC

-264 NKAEGIATSLIK
+264 NKAEGIAASIIK

-312 HFKTAPIT
+312 HFKATPMT
-320 ISAPSTPQIQAA
+320 IAESEAPSTS
-332 KTPVTAQTPDAV
+332 TA
-344 RAQATTKTSIATESP
+344 
-359 AAEPAAQVTPV
+359 PV

-377 PVAPAA
+377 PATPITPAAPAA
-383 PATSVTTTT
+383 PV
-392 PTPPATSE
+392 TSE
-400 EPAKPSIN
+400 ESAKPSIN

-435 QPVQAEAMTIPEAVV
+435 QQVQAEAMTIPEAVV

-458 KGFLENIKNIAE
+458 KGFLENIRNIAE
-470 TLFVPLNKSYFAY
+470 TLFVPLNKSYFTY

-505 NLEVLKTAINGLN
+505 NLEVLRTAINGLN
-518 ITIMNP
+518 IIIMNP

-541 GKLEAT
+541 GKLEAA
-547 PRTDDAS
+547 PKSDDTS

>member
-13 KLADVVGQDDTI
+13 KLADVVGQDDAI

-98 LAPTTGKYKV
+98 LTPTTGKYKV

-139 LATTNPEKIPATILS
+139 FATTNPEKIPATILS

-177 QKEGINIEKDALSL
+177 QKEGVNIEKDALSL

-231 VPKQVLIEELL
+231 VPKQVLIQELL
-242 ASYEQE
+242 ANYEQE
-248 NIDQIR
+248 NVEQIR
-254 SLIEELINQG
+254 SLVEELINQG

-312 HFKTAPIT
+312 HFKAAPVA
-320 ISAPSTPQIQAA
+320 ISAPSTPQIQAT
-332 KTPVTAQTPDAV
+332 KTPVTTQTPGA
-344 RAQATTKTSIATESP
+344 ASTQEATETSIATGSP
-359 AAEPAAQVTPV
+359 ITE
-370 APAAPAT
+370 PAAPAT
-377 PVAPAA
+377 PVAPATPATPVTPTA
-383 PATSVTTTT
+383 PATQ
-392 PTPPATSE
+392 E
-400 EPAKPSIN
+400 ESAKPSIN
-408 PEIRERLIKISKSKL
+408 PEIRERLVKISKSKL

-435 QPVQAEAMTIPEAVV
+435 QQVQAEAMTIPEAVV

-518 ITIMNP
+518 IIIMNP

-541 GKLEAT
+541 GKLEAA
-547 PRTDDAS
+547 PKTDDAS

>member
-131 PPEHIVFI
+131 PPEHVVFI
-139 LATTNPEKIPATILS
+139 FATTNPEKIPATILS
-154 RVQIFHFKLADKSI
+154 RVQIFHFKLADKSV
-168 MQPFLENIC
+168 MQPFLEGIC

-191 LIEQGGGSFRDSL
+191 LIEQGGGGSFRDSL

-213 HADKSTLITT
+213 HPDKSTLITT

-231 VPKQVLIEELL
+231 VPKQVLIQELL
-242 ASYEQE
+242 TSYEQE
-248 NIDQIR
+248 NVDQIR
-254 SLIEELINQG
+254 SLVEELINQG

-312 HFKTAPIT
+312 HFKAAPIT
-320 ISAPSTPQIQAA
+320 ISAPSAPQIQAT
-332 KTPVTAQTPDAV
+332 KTPVTTQTPDAV
-344 RAQATTKTSIATESP
+344 RAQATAETSISTGGP
-359 AAEPAAQVTPV
+359 IAEPAAPVTPA
-370 APAAPAT
+370 APAAPVT
-377 PVAPAA
+377 PV
-383 PATSVTTTT
+383 
-392 PTPPATSE
+392 
-400 EPAKPSIN
+400 EPAKPSID
-408 PEIRERLIKISKSKL
+408 PEIRERLVKISKSKL

-435 QPVQAEAMTIPEAVV
+435 QQVQVEAMTIPEAVV

-483 KSNQLEIYPSAKVW
+483 KTDHLEIYPSAKVW

-547 PRTDDAS
+547 PKTDDAS

>member
-13 KLADVVGQDDTI
+13 KLADVVGQDDAI

-131 PPEHIVFI
+131 PPEHVVFI
-139 LATTNPEKIPATILS
+139 FATTNPEKIPATILS
-154 RVQIFHFKLADKSI
+154 RVQIFHFKLADKSV

-213 HADKSTLITT
+213 HPDKSTLITT

-231 VPKQVLIEELL
+231 VPKQVLIQELL
-242 ASYEQE
+242 TSYEQE
-248 NIDQIR
+248 NVDQIR
-254 SLIEELINQG
+254 SLVEELINQG

-312 HFKTAPIT
+312 HFKAAPVA
-320 ISAPSTPQIQAA
+320 ISAPSTPQIQAT
-332 KTPVTAQTPDAV
+332 KTPVTTQTPGA
-344 RAQATTKTSIATESP
+344 ASTQEATETSIATGSP
-359 AAEPAAQVTPV
+359 ITE
-370 APAAPAT
+370 PAAPAT

-383 PATSVTTTT
+383 PATS
-392 PTPPATSE
+392 ATSE

-408 PEIRERLIKISKSKL
+408 PEIRERLVKISKSKL

-435 QPVQAEAMTIPEAVV
+435 QQIQAEAMTIPEAVV

-505 NLEVLKTAINGLN
+505 NLEVLKTAINGLK
-518 ITIMNP
+518 IIIMNP

-547 PRTDDAS
+547 QKSDDAS

>member
-139 LATTNPEKIPATILS
+139 FATTNPEKIPATILS

-168 MQPFLENIC
+168 MQPFLEGIC

-254 SLIEELINQG
+254 SLVEELINQG

-276 AIVQNPTAK
+276 AIVQNPTTK

-312 HFKTAPIT
+312 HFKAAPVA
-320 ISAPSTPQIQAA
+320 ISAPSTPQIQVA
-332 KTPVTAQTPDAV
+332 KTTVNAQTPGV
-344 RAQATTKTSIATESP
+344 ISAQEATKTSITTESP
-359 AAEPAAQVTPV
+359 AAE
-370 APAAPAT
+370 PAAPAT
-377 PVAPAA
+377 PVAPATPATPVTPTA
-383 PATSVTTTT
+383 PATQ
-392 PTPPATSE
+392 E
-400 EPAKPSIN
+400 ESAKPSIN
-408 PEIRERLIKISKSKL
+408 PEIRERLVKISKSKL

-435 QPVQAEAMTIPEAVV
+435 QQVQVEAMTIPEAVV

-518 ITIMNP
+518 IIIINP

-547 PRTDDAS
+547 PKTDDAS

>member
-25 RQLQTQLTN
+25 RQLQTQLVN

-139 LATTNPEKIPATILS
+139 FATTNPEKIPATILS
-154 RVQIFHFKLADKSI
+154 RVQIFHFKLADKSV
-168 MQPFLENIC
+168 MQSFLENIC

-213 HADKSTLITT
+213 HPDKSTLITT

-231 VPKQVLIEELL
+231 VPKQVLIQELL
-242 ASYEQE
+242 TSYEQE
-248 NIDQIR
+248 NVDQIR
-254 SLIEELINQG
+254 SLVEELINQG

-312 HFKTAPIT
+312 HFKAAPVA
-320 ISAPSTPQIQAA
+320 ISAPSTPQIQAT
-332 KTPVTAQTPDAV
+332 KPPVTTQTAEV
-344 RAQATTKTSIATESP
+344 VSAQATAETSIATESP
-359 AAEPAAQVTPV
+359 AAEPAALVTPTTQTI
-370 APAAPAT
+370 P
-377 PVAPAA
+377 
-383 PATSVTTTT
+383 TSQ
-392 PTPPATSE
+392 E

-408 PEIRERLIKISKSKL
+408 PEIRERLVKISKSKL

-435 QPVQAEAMTIPEAVV
+435 QQVQAEAMTIPEAVV

-518 ITIMNP
+518 IIIMNP
-524 DEHKIPSTAV
+524 DEHKTPSTAV

-541 GKLEAT
+541 GKLEAA
-547 PRTDDAS
+547 PKSDDTS

>member
-139 LATTNPEKIPATILS
+139 FATTNPEKIPATILS
-154 RVQIFHFKLADKSI
+154 RVQIFHFKLADKSV

-213 HADKSTLITT
+213 HPDKSTLITT

-231 VPKQVLIEELL
+231 VPKQVLIQEILT
-242 ASYEQE
+242 SYEQE
-248 NIDQIR
+248 NVDQIR
-254 SLIEELINQG
+254 SLVEELINQG

-312 HFKTAPIT
+312 HFKAAPVA
-320 ISAPSTPQIQAA
+320 ISAPSTPQIQA
-332 KTPVTAQTPDAV
+332 TNPPVTTQTPEA
-344 RAQATTKTSIATESP
+344 ANTQEATKTSIATESP
-359 AAEPAAQVTPV
+359 AAEPAA
-370 APAAPAT
+370 PAT
-377 PVAPAA
+377 PV
-383 PATSVTTTT
+383 TQTT
-392 PTPPATSE
+392 PTPQE
-400 EPAKPSIN
+400 ESAKPSIN
-408 PEIRERLIKISKSKL
+408 PEIRERLVKISKSKL

-435 QPVQAEAMTIPEAVV
+435 QQVQAEAMTIPEAVV

-483 KSNQLEIYPSAKVW
+483 KTDHLEIYPSAKVW

-524 DEHKIPSTAV
+524 DEHKTPSTAV

-547 PRTDDAS
+547 PKTDDTS